1 MDKFLNLN
9 KNQQIK
15 KDIPS
20 FETIIPPSKQMKIID
35 NSTIPWVEKY
45 RPDSLNEISHH
56 MRVVDTLKNSI
67 LQRKLQH
74 LLFYGPPGTGKT
86 STILALAKEFFG
98 KNYKERILELNA
110 SDERGIN
117 VIRDK
122 VKLFSQ
128 SKIQKF
134 EDSLIDLQIVI
145 LDEADMMTIDAQS
158 ALRRII
164 EEFSSTT
171 RFCIICNYLNKIID
185 PISSRCSKFMFSPLP
200 REIQFSR
207 IRYILD
213 KEGIVS
219 NLDSIIYLVIDIS
232 EGDLR
237 KSINQIQSI
246 SSIVA
251 IKNDI
256 SIEELNDF
264 LGIINQSEVD
274 KIMNSLMEVSKPMN
288 NLDLINLGI
297 DFLYEGYDLVQLIKS
312 INETIIK
319 LYDNLQIQYGE
330 KCIKELLGV
339 LMDSEVNCLEG
350 SDPEMEIKYLFANL
364 NSLFKA
370 NKKKISSR
378 IDID

>member
-1 MDKFLNLN
+1 
-9 KNQQIK
+9 
-15 KDIPS
+15 
-20 FETIIPPSKQMKIID
+20 
-35 NSTIPWVEKY
+35 
-45 RPDSLNEISHH
+45 
-56 MRVVDTLKNSI
+56 
-67 LQRKLQH
+67 
-74 LLFYGPPGTGKT
+74 
-86 STILALAKEFFG
+86 
-98 KNYKERILELNA
+98 
-110 SDERGIN
+110 
-117 VIRDK
+117 
-122 VKLFSQ
+122 
-128 SKIQKF
+128 
-134 EDSLIDLQIVI
+134 
-145 LDEADMMTIDAQS
+145 
-158 ALRRII
+158 
-164 EEFSSTT
+164 
-171 RFCIICNYLNKIID
+171 
-185 PISSRCSKFMFSPLP
+185 MFSPLP
-200 REIQFSR
+200 REIQFNR

-246 SSIVA
+246 SSIVS
-251 IKNDI
+251 IKSDI

-319 LYDNLQIQYGE
+319 LYDNIQIQYGE